1 MAESTSTS
9 RERIIA
15 LLMREPGLH
24 LRALPGRVG
33 LSLRS
38 VRYHLDALAEESAVT
53 PHRSGRFE
61 RWFPSNT
68 FSSEDRALISALHVR
83 GQRSIL
89 KHLLQDGPARFVTIQ
104 SATGRSAATVAR
116 DLDRLVTEGLVEQT
130 SDRRYQLHDIDA
142 TRMRLALFRQRY
154 PDLLGDAAQEIFE
167 DTR

>member
-1 MAESTSTS
+1 
-9 RERIIA
+9 
-15 LLMREPGLH
+15 MREPGLH
-24 LRALPGRVG
+24 LRALPRRVG

-38 VRYHLDALAEESAVT
+38 VRYHLDALVAESAVT
-53 PHRSGRFE
+53 SHRSGGFE

-83 GQRSIL
+83 GQRAIL
-89 KHLLQDGPARFVTIQ
+89 RYLLEDGPARFVSIQ
-104 SATGRSAATVAR
+104 SAIGRAAPSVVR
-116 DLDRLVTEGLVEQT
+116 DIDRLVSEGLVEQT
-130 SDRRYQLHDIDA
+130 PDRLYRLHDIGA